1 MENKKMN
8 FDKFK
13 INTQPGTQIGKIIA
27 IMSGKGGVGKS
38 SVASQLAVS
47 LKNKGYEVGLLD
59 ADITGPSI
67 AEAFGIDESVRGTSE
82 GIMTPAKADNGIKL
96 ISTNMILP
104 RKTDPVVWRAS
115 IVTGVI
121 KQFYTDVDWGKID
134 YMVVDMPPGT
144 ADVPLTVFQS
154 LPIDGVVAVAT
165 PQGLV
170 EMVVEKSLKMAK
182 MMGKNI
188 IGIVENMS
196 YFECPDCGGKHAIF
210 GESNIEEVAKKYG
223 VDTLVKLPIDP
234 SIASKID
241 AGMATEIHNEMLNPI
256 VEKIEGL
263 NKWKRKYLAYVWPF
277 Q

>member
-1 MENKKMN
+1 MTNKKPN

-13 INTQPGTQIGKIIA
+13 IQTQPGTKIGKIIA
-27 IMSGKGGVGKS
+27 VMSGKGGVGKS
-38 SVASQLAVS
+38 SIASELAVS
-47 LKNKGYEVGLLD
+47 LKNKNYKVGLLD

-67 AEAFGIDESVRGTSE
+67 AEAFGIDEAVRGNAE
-82 GIMTPAKADNGIKL
+82 GIMTPALSDNGIKI

-104 RKTDPVVWRAS
+104 KKTDPVVWRAS

-121 KQFYTDVDWGKID
+121 KQFYTDVNWGEID
-134 YMVVDMPPGT
+134 YLVVDMPPGT

-196 YFECPDCGGKHAIF
+196 YYECPDCGSKHAIF
-210 GESNIEEVAKKYG
+210 GKSNIEEVAKKYG

-234 SIASKID
+234 EIASKID
-241 AGMATEIHNEMLNPI
+241 QGMATEIENELLNPI

-263 NKWKRKYLAYVWPF
+263 K
-277 Q
+277 

>member
-1 MENKKMN
+1 MTNRKMN

-13 INTQPGTQIGKIIA
+13 IETQPGTKIKKIIA
-27 IMSGKGGVGKS
+27 VMSGKGGVGKS
-38 SVASQLAVS
+38 SVASQIAVS
-47 LKNKGYEVGLLD
+47 LKNKNYKVGLLD

-67 AEAFGIDESVRGTSE
+67 AEAFGIDEPVRGTAE
-82 GIMTPAKADNGIKL
+82 GIIRPALSDNGIKL

-104 RKTDPVVWRAS
+104 KKTDPVIWRSS

-121 KQFYTDVDWGKID
+121 KQFYTDVDWGEID

-196 YFECPDCGGKHAIF
+196 YFECPDCGNKHEIF
-210 GESNIEEVAKKYG
+210 GKSNIEEVAKKYD

-234 SIASKID
+234 EIASKID
-241 AGMATEIHNEMLNPI
+241 EGMASEISNDLLNPI

-263 NKWKRKYLAYVWPF
+263 K
-277 Q
+277 

>member
-13 INTQPGTQIGKIIA
+13 IKTRPSTKIGKIIA
-27 IMSGKGGVGKS
+27 VMSGKGGVGKS
-38 SVASQLAVS
+38 SIASQLAVN
-47 LKNKGYEVGLLD
+47 LKNKGYEVGIFD

-67 AEAFGIDESVRGTSE
+67 AEAFGINEPVRGTAE
-82 GIMTPAKADNGIKL
+82 GVMMPAIADNGIKI
-96 ISTNMILP
+96 ISTNMIIP
-104 RKTDPVVWRAS
+104 KKTDPVVWRAS
-115 IVTGVI
+115 IVTSVI
-121 KQFYTDVDWGKID
+121 KQFYTDVAWGKID
-134 YMVVDMPPGT
+134 YLVVDMPPGT

-196 YFECPDCGGKHAIF
+196 YYECPDCGSKHAIF
-210 GESNIEEVAKKYG
+210 GESNIEKVAEKYG

-234 SIASKID
+234 SIAAKVD
-241 AGMATEIHNEMLNPI
+241 EGKATEIKNDLLNPI
-256 VEKIEGL
+256 IEKIEGL
-263 NKWKRKYLAYVWPF
+263 K
-277 Q
+277 

>member
-1 MENKKMN
+1 MTNKKPN

-13 INTQPGTQIGKIIA
+13 IQTQPGTKIGKIIA
-27 IMSGKGGVGKS
+27 VMSGKGGVGKS
-38 SVASQLAVS
+38 SIASELAVS
-47 LKNKGYEVGLLD
+47 LKNKNYKVGLLD

-67 AEAFGIDESVRGTSE
+67 AEAFGIDEAVRGNAE
-82 GIMTPAKADNGIKL
+82 GIMTPALSDNGIKL

-104 RKTDPVVWRAS
+104 KKTDPVVWRAS

-121 KQFYTDVDWGKID
+121 KQFYTDVNWGEID
-134 YMVVDMPPGT
+134 YLVVDMPPGT

-196 YFECPDCGGKHAIF
+196 YYECPDCGSKHAIF
-210 GESNIEEVAKKYG
+210 GKSNIEEVAKKYG

-234 SIASKID
+234 EIASKID
-241 AGMATEIHNEMLNPI
+241 SGMATEIENELLNPI

-263 NKWKRKYLAYVWPF
+263 K
-277 Q
+277 

>member
-13 INTQPGTQIGKIIA
+13 IETQPGTNIKKIIA
-27 IMSGKGGVGKS
+27 VMSGKGGVGKS

-47 LKNKGYEVGLLD
+47 LKNKGYKVGLFD

-67 AEAFGIDESVRGTSE
+67 AEAFGIVEPVRGTAE
-82 GIMTPAKADNGIKL
+82 GVMTPALADNGIKL

-104 RKTDPVVWRAS
+104 NKTDPVVWRSS

-121 KQFYTDVDWGKID
+121 KQFYTDVNWGEID

-188 IGIVENMS
+188 IALVENMS
-196 YFECPDCGGKHAIF
+196 YFECPDCGSKHAIF
-210 GESNIEEVAKKYG
+210 GESNIEGVAKKYN

-234 SIASKID
+234 SIVSKID
-241 AGMATEIHNEMLNPI
+241 AGMATEIRNEKLDPV

-263 NKWKRKYLAYVWPF
+263 K
-277 Q
+277 

>member
-1 MENKKMN
+1 MENRKMN

-27 IMSGKGGVGKS
+27 VMSGKGGVGKS

-67 AEAFGIDESVRGTSE
+67 AEAFGIDEAVRGTAE
-82 GIMTPAKADNGIKL
+82 GIMSPAVADNGIKL

-104 RKTDPVVWRAS
+104 KKTDPVVWRAS

-188 IGIVENMS
+188 VGIVENMS
-196 YFECPDCGGKHAIF
+196 YYECPDCGSKHEIF
-210 GESNIEEVAKKYG
+210 GKSNIEEVAKKYN

-234 SIASKID
+234 TIASKID
-241 AGMATEIHNEMLNPI
+241 QGMATEINNELLNPI

-263 NKWKRKYLAYVWPF
+263 K
-277 Q
+277 

>member
-1 MENKKMN
+1 MTNKKPN

-13 INTQPGTQIGKIIA
+13 IQTQPGTKIGKIIA
-27 IMSGKGGVGKS
+27 VMSGKGGVGKS
-38 SVASQLAVS
+38 SIASELAVS
-47 LKNKGYEVGLLD
+47 LKNKNYKVGLLD

-67 AEAFGIDESVRGTSE
+67 AEAFGIDEAVRGNAE
-82 GIMTPAKADNGIKL
+82 GIMTPALSDNGIKL

-104 RKTDPVVWRAS
+104 KKTDPVVWRAS

-121 KQFYTDVDWGKID
+121 KQFYTDVNWGEID
-134 YMVVDMPPGT
+134 YLVVDMPPGT

-196 YFECPDCGGKHAIF
+196 YYECPDCGSKHAIF
-210 GESNIEEVAKKYG
+210 GKSNIEEVAKKYG

-234 SIASKID
+234 KIASKID
-241 AGMATEIHNEMLNPI
+241 SGMATEIENELLNPI

-263 NKWKRKYLAYVWPF
+263 K
-277 Q
+277 

>member
-1 MENKKMN
+1 MINKKMN

-13 INTQPGTQIGKIIA
+13 IETQPGTKIKKIIA
-27 IMSGKGGVGKS
+27 VMSGKGGVGKS
-38 SVASQLAVS
+38 SVASQIAVS
-47 LKNKGYEVGLLD
+47 LKNKNYKVGLLD

-67 AEAFGIDESVRGTSE
+67 AEAFGIDEPVRGTAE
-82 GIMTPAKADNGIKL
+82 GIIRPALSDNGIKI

-104 RKTDPVVWRAS
+104 KKTDPVIWRSS

-121 KQFYTDVDWGKID
+121 KQFYTDVDWGEID
-134 YMVVDMPPGT
+134 YMIVDMPPGT

-196 YFECPDCGGKHAIF
+196 YFECPDCGNKHEIF
-210 GESNIEEVAKKYG
+210 GKSNIEEVAKKYD

-234 SIASKID
+234 EIASKID
-241 AGMATEIHNEMLNPI
+241 EGMASEISNDLLNPI

-263 NKWKRKYLAYVWPF
+263 K
-277 Q
+277 

>member
-13 INTQPGTQIGKIIA
+13 IETQPGTNIKKIIA
-27 IMSGKGGVGKS
+27 VMSGKGGVGKS

-47 LKNKGYEVGLLD
+47 LKNKGYKVGLFD

-67 AEAFGIDESVRGTSE
+67 AEAFGIVEPVRGTAE
-82 GIMTPAKADNGIKL
+82 GVMTPALADNGIKL

-104 RKTDPVVWRAS
+104 NKTDPVVWRSS

-121 KQFYTDVDWGKID
+121 KQFYTDVNWGEID

-188 IGIVENMS
+188 IALVENMS
-196 YFECPDCGGKHAIF
+196 YFECPDCGSKHAIF
-210 GESNIEEVAKKYG
+210 GESNIEEVANKYN

-241 AGMATEIHNEMLNPI
+241 AGMATEIRNEKLDPV

-263 NKWKRKYLAYVWPF
+263 K
-277 Q
+277 

>member
-1 MENKKMN
+1 MTNKKMN

-13 INTQPGTQIGKIIA
+13 IETQPGTKIKKIIA
-27 IMSGKGGVGKS
+27 VMSGKGGVGKS
-38 SVASQLAVS
+38 SVASQIAVS
-47 LKNKGYEVGLLD
+47 LKNKNYKVGLLD

-67 AEAFGIDESVRGTSE
+67 AEAFGIDEPVRGTAE
-82 GIMTPAKADNGIKL
+82 GIIRPALSDNGIKI

-104 RKTDPVVWRAS
+104 KKTDPVIWRSS

-121 KQFYTDVDWGKID
+121 KQFYTDVDWGEID
-134 YMVVDMPPGT
+134 YMIVDMPPGT

-196 YFECPDCGGKHAIF
+196 YFECPDCGNKHEIF
-210 GESNIEEVAKKYG
+210 GKSNIEEVAKKYD

-234 SIASKID
+234 EIASKID
-241 AGMATEIHNEMLNPI
+241 EGMASEISNDLLNPI

-263 NKWKRKYLAYVWPF
+263 K
-277 Q
+277 

>member
-1 MENKKMN
+1 MTNKTPN

-13 INTQPGTQIGKIIA
+13 IETQPGTQIGKIIA
-27 IMSGKGGVGKS
+27 VMSGKGGVGKS
-38 SVASQLAVS
+38 SIASQLAVG
-47 LKNKGYEVGLLD
+47 LKNKGYEVGVFD

-67 AEAFGIDESVRGTSE
+67 AEAFGIDEPVMATAN
-82 GIMTPAKADNGIKL
+82 GIINPAVAKNGIKL
-96 ISTNMILP
+96 ISTNMIIP
-104 RKTDPVVWRAS
+104 NKTDPVVWRAS

-134 YMVVDMPPGT
+134 YLVVDMPPGT

-196 YFECPDCGGKHAIF
+196 YYECPDCGSKHAIF
-210 GESNIEEVAKKYG
+210 GESNIEGVAEKYG
-223 VDTLVKLPIDP
+223 VDTIVKLPIDP
-234 SIASKID
+234 SIAAKID
-241 AGMATEIHNEMLNPI
+241 AGKATEIKNDLLNPI
-256 VEKIEGL
+256 LEKIEGL
-263 NKWKRKYLAYVWPF
+263 RK
-277 Q
+277 

>member
-13 INTQPGTQIGKIIA
+13 IKTQPGTQIGKIIA
-27 IMSGKGGVGKS
+27 VMSGKGGVGKS
-38 SVASQLAVS
+38 SIASQLAVS
-47 LKNKGYEVGLLD
+47 LKNKGYEVGIFD

-67 AEAFGIDESVRGTSE
+67 AEAFGINEPVRGTAE
-82 GIMTPAKADNGIKL
+82 GVMMPALADNGIKI
-96 ISTNMILP
+96 ISTNMIIP
-104 RKTDPVVWRAS
+104 KKTDPVVWRAS
-115 IVTGVI
+115 IVTSVI
-121 KQFYTDVDWGKID
+121 KQFYTDVAWGKID
-134 YMVVDMPPGT
+134 YLVVDMPPGT

-170 EMVVEKSLKMAK
+170 EMVVGRSLKMAK

-196 YFECPDCGGKHAIF
+196 YYECPDCGSKHAIF
-210 GESNIEEVAKKYG
+210 GESNIEKVAEKYG

-234 SIASKID
+234 SIAAKVD
-241 AGMATEIHNEMLNPI
+241 EGKATEIKNDLLNPI
-256 VEKIEGL
+256 IEKIEGL
-263 NKWKRKYLAYVWPF
+263 K
-277 Q
+277 

>member
-1 MENKKMN
+1 MTNKKMN

-27 IMSGKGGVGKS
+27 VMSGKGGVGKS

-67 AEAFGIDESVRGTSE
+67 AEAFDIDEAVRGTAE
-82 GIMTPAKADNGIKL
+82 GIMSPAVADNGIKL

-104 RKTDPVVWRAS
+104 KKTDPVVWRAS
-115 IVTGVI
+115 IVTSVI

-196 YFECPDCGGKHAIF
+196 YFECPDCGSKHDIF
-210 GESNIEEVAKKYG
+210 GKSNIEEVAKKYG
-223 VDTLVKLPIDP
+223 VETLVKLPIDP
-234 SIASKID
+234 TIAAKID
-241 AGMATEIHNEMLNPI
+241 AGMATEINNEMLNPL

-263 NKWKRKYLAYVWPF
+263 K
-277 Q
+277 

>member
-1 MENKKMN
+1 MTNRKMN

-13 INTQPGTQIGKIIA
+13 IETQPETEIKKIIA
-27 IMSGKGGVGKS
+27 VMSGKGGVGKS
-38 SVASQLAVS
+38 SVASQIAVS
-47 LKNKGYEVGLLD
+47 LKNKNYKVGLLD

-67 AEAFGIDESVRGTSE
+67 AEAFGIDEPVRGTAE
-82 GIMTPAKADNGIKL
+82 GIIRPALSDNGIKI

-104 RKTDPVVWRAS
+104 KKTDPVIWRSS

-121 KQFYTDVDWGKID
+121 KQFYTDVDWGEID

-196 YFECPDCGGKHAIF
+196 YFECPDCGNKHEIF
-210 GESNIEEVAKKYG
+210 GKSNIEQVAKKYD

-234 SIASKID
+234 EIASKID
-241 AGMATEIHNEMLNPI
+241 EGMASEISNDLLNPI

-263 NKWKRKYLAYVWPF
+263 K
-277 Q
+277 

>member
-1 MENKKMN
+1 MTNKKPN

-13 INTQPGTQIGKIIA
+13 IQTQPGTKIVKIIA
-27 IMSGKGGVGKS
+27 VMSGKGGVGKS
-38 SVASQLAVS
+38 SIASELAVS
-47 LKNKGYEVGLLD
+47 LKNKNYKVGLLD

-67 AEAFGIDESVRGTSE
+67 AEAFGIDEAVRGTAE
-82 GIMTPAKADNGIKL
+82 GIMTPALSDNGIKL

-104 RKTDPVVWRAS
+104 KKTDPVVWRAS

-121 KQFYTDVDWGKID
+121 KQFYTDVNWGEID
-134 YMVVDMPPGT
+134 YLVVDMPPGT

-196 YFECPDCGGKHAIF
+196 YYECPDCGSKHAIF
-210 GESNIEEVAKKYG
+210 GKSNIEEVAKKYG

-234 SIASKID
+234 EIASKID
-241 AGMATEIHNEMLNPI
+241 QGMATEIENELLNPI
-256 VEKIEGL
+256 VEKIEVL
-263 NKWKRKYLAYVWPF
+263 K
-277 Q
+277 

>member
-1 MENKKMN
+1 MTNKTPN

-13 INTQPGTQIGKIIA
+13 IQTQPGTKIGKIIA
-27 IMSGKGGVGKS
+27 VMSGKGGVGKS
-38 SVASQLAVS
+38 SIASELAVS
-47 LKNKGYEVGLLD
+47 LKNKNYKVGLLD

-67 AEAFGIDESVRGTSE
+67 AEAFGIDEAVRGTAE
-82 GIMTPAKADNGIKL
+82 GIMTPALSDNGIKL

-104 RKTDPVVWRAS
+104 KKTDPVVWRAS

-121 KQFYTDVDWGKID
+121 KQFYTDVNWGEID
-134 YMVVDMPPGT
+134 YLVVDMPPGT

-154 LPIDGVVAVAT
+154 LPIDGLVAVAT

-196 YFECPDCGGKHAIF
+196 YYECPDCGSKHSIF
-210 GESNIEEVAKKYG
+210 GKSNIEEVAKKYG

-234 SIASKID
+234 EIASKID
-241 AGMATEIHNEMLNPI
+241 SGMATEIENELLNPI

-263 NKWKRKYLAYVWPF
+263 K
-277 Q
+277 

>member
-1 MENKKMN
+1 MTNKKPN

-13 INTQPGTQIGKIIA
+13 IQTQPGTKIGKIIA
-27 IMSGKGGVGKS
+27 VMSGKGGVGKS
-38 SVASQLAVS
+38 SIASELAVS
-47 LKNKGYEVGLLD
+47 LKNKNYKVGLLD

-67 AEAFGIDESVRGTSE
+67 AEAFGIDEAVRGTAE
-82 GIMTPAKADNGIKL
+82 GFMTPALSDNGIKL

-104 RKTDPVVWRAS
+104 KKTDPVVWRAS

-121 KQFYTDVDWGKID
+121 KQFYTDVNWGEID
-134 YMVVDMPPGT
+134 YLVVDMPPGT

-196 YFECPDCGGKHAIF
+196 YYECPDCGSKHVIF

-234 SIASKID
+234 EIASKID
-241 AGMATEIHNEMLNPI
+241 QGMATEIENELLNPI

-263 NKWKRKYLAYVWPF
+263 K
-277 Q
+277 

>member
-1 MENKKMN
+1 MTNKKPN

-13 INTQPGTQIGKIIA
+13 IQTQPGTKIGKIIA
-27 IMSGKGGVGKS
+27 VMSGKGGVGKS
-38 SVASQLAVS
+38 SIASELAVS
-47 LKNKGYEVGLLD
+47 LKNKNYKVGLLD

-67 AEAFGIDESVRGTSE
+67 AEAFGIDEAVRGNAE
-82 GIMTPAKADNGIKL
+82 GIMTPALSDNGIKL

-104 RKTDPVVWRAS
+104 KKTDPVVWRAS

-121 KQFYTDVDWGKID
+121 KQFYTDVNWGEID
-134 YMVVDMPPGT
+134 YLVVDMPPGT

-196 YFECPDCGGKHAIF
+196 YYECPDCGSKHAIF
-210 GESNIEEVAKKYG
+210 GKSNIEEVAKKYG

-234 SIASKID
+234 EIASKID
-241 AGMATEIHNEMLNPI
+241 SGMATEIRNELLNPI

-263 NKWKRKYLAYVWPF
+263 K
-277 Q
+277 

>member
-13 INTQPGTQIGKIIA
+13 IKTQPGTQIGKIIA
-27 IMSGKGGVGKS
+27 VMSGKGGVGKS
-38 SVASQLAVS
+38 SIASQLAVS
-47 LKNKGYEVGLLD
+47 LKNKGYEVGIFD

-67 AEAFGIDESVRGTSE
+67 AEAFGINEPVRGTAE
-82 GIMTPAKADNGIKL
+82 GVMMPALADNGIKI
-96 ISTNMILP
+96 ISTNMIIP
-104 RKTDPVVWRAS
+104 KKTDPVVWRAS
-115 IVTGVI
+115 IVTSVI
-121 KQFYTDVDWGKID
+121 KQFYTDVAWGKID
-134 YMVVDMPPGT
+134 YLVVDMPPGT

-196 YFECPDCGGKHAIF
+196 YYECPDCGSKHAIF
-210 GESNIEEVAKKYG
+210 GKSNIEKVAEKYG

-234 SIASKID
+234 SIAAKVD
-241 AGMATEIHNEMLNPI
+241 EGKATEIKNDLLNPI
-256 VEKIEGL
+256 IEKIEGL
-263 NKWKRKYLAYVWPF
+263 K
-277 Q
+277 

>member
-1 MENKKMN
+1 MTNRKMN

-13 INTQPGTQIGKIIA
+13 IETQPETEIKKIIA
-27 IMSGKGGVGKS
+27 VMSGKGGVGKS
-38 SVASQLAVS
+38 SVASQIAVS
-47 LKNKGYEVGLLD
+47 LKNKNYKVGLLD

-67 AEAFGIDESVRGTSE
+67 AEAFGIDEPVRGTAE
-82 GIMTPAKADNGIKL
+82 GIIRPALSDNGIKL

-104 RKTDPVVWRAS
+104 KKTDPVIWRSS

-121 KQFYTDVDWGKID
+121 KQFYTDVDWGEID

-196 YFECPDCGGKHAIF
+196 YFECPDCGNKHEIF
-210 GESNIEEVAKKYG
+210 GKSNIEEVAKKYD

-234 SIASKID
+234 KIASKID
-241 AGMATEIHNEMLNPI
+241 EGMASEISNDLLNPI

-263 NKWKRKYLAYVWPF
+263 K
-277 Q
+277 

>member
-1 MENKKMN
+1 MTNRKMN

-13 INTQPGTQIGKIIA
+13 IETQPGTEIKKIIA
-27 IMSGKGGVGKS
+27 VMSGKGGVGKS
-38 SVASQLAVS
+38 SVASQIAVS
-47 LKNKGYEVGLLD
+47 LKNKNYKVGLLD

-67 AEAFGIDESVRGTSE
+67 AEAFGIDEPVRGTAE
-82 GIMTPAKADNGIKL
+82 GIIRPALSDNGIKL

-104 RKTDPVVWRAS
+104 KKTDPVIWRSS

-121 KQFYTDVDWGKID
+121 KQFYTDVDWGEID

-196 YFECPDCGGKHAIF
+196 YFECPDCGNKHEIF
-210 GESNIEEVAKKYG
+210 GKSNIEQVAKKYD

-234 SIASKID
+234 EIASKID
-241 AGMATEIHNEMLNPI
+241 EGMASEISNDLLNPI

-263 NKWKRKYLAYVWPF
+263 K
-277 Q
+277 

>member
-27 IMSGKGGVGKS
+27 VMSGKGGVGKS

-67 AEAFGIDESVRGTSE
+67 AEAFGIDEAVRGTAE
-82 GIMTPAKADNGIKL
+82 GIMSPAVADNGIKL

-104 RKTDPVVWRAS
+104 KKTDPVVWRAS

-188 IGIVENMS
+188 LGIVENMS
-196 YFECPDCGGKHAIF
+196 YYECPDCGSKYEIF
-210 GESNIEEVAKKYG
+210 GKSNIEEVAKKYN

-234 SIASKID
+234 TIASKID
-241 AGMATEIHNEMLNPI
+241 QGMATEINNELLNPI

-263 NKWKRKYLAYVWPF
+263 K
-277 Q
+277 

>member
-1 MENKKMN
+1 
-8 FDKFK
+8 
-13 INTQPGTQIGKIIA
+13 
-27 IMSGKGGVGKS
+27 MSP
-38 SVASQLAVS
+38 AV
-47 LKNKGYEVGLLD
+47 
-59 ADITGPSI
+59 
-67 AEAFGIDESVRGTSE
+67 
-82 GIMTPAKADNGIKL
+82 ADNGIKL

-104 RKTDPVVWRAS
+104 KKTDPVVWRAS

-188 IGIVENMS
+188 VGIVENMS
-196 YFECPDCGGKHAIF
+196 YYECPDCGSKHEIF
-210 GESNIEEVAKKYG
+210 GKSNIEEVAKKYN

-234 SIASKID
+234 MIASKID
-241 AGMATEIHNEMLNPI
+241 QGMATEINNELLNPI

-263 NKWKRKYLAYVWPF
+263 K
-277 Q
+277 

>member
-1 MENKKMN
+1 
-8 FDKFK
+8 
-13 INTQPGTQIGKIIA
+13 
-27 IMSGKGGVGKS
+27 MSGKGGVGKS
-38 SVASQLAVS
+38 SVASQIAVS

-67 AEAFGIDESVRGTSE
+67 AEAFGIDDVVKGTAE
-82 GIMTPAKADNGIKL
+82 GIMTPAKADNGLKL

-104 RKTDPVVWRAS
+104 KKTDPVVWRSS

-182 MMGKNI
+182 MMGKKV
-188 IGIVENMS
+188 IGMVENMS
-196 YFECPDCGGKHAIF
+196 YFECPDCGSKHEIF
-210 GESNIEEVAKKYG
+210 GKSRLGEVAEKYDI
-223 VDTLVKLPIDP
+223 DTLAKLPIDP
-234 SIASKID
+234 QIAEKID
-241 AGMATEIHNEMLNPI
+241 SGLAEDIDMKELSPI
-256 VEKIEGL
+256 IEKIENL
-263 NKWKRKYLAYVWPF
+263 K
-277 Q
+277 

>member
-1 MENKKMN
+1 MTNKKPN

-13 INTQPGTQIGKIIA
+13 IQTQPGTKIGKIIA
-27 IMSGKGGVGKS
+27 VMSGKGGVGKS
-38 SVASQLAVS
+38 SIASELAVS
-47 LKNKGYEVGLLD
+47 LKNKNYKVGLLD

-67 AEAFGIDESVRGTSE
+67 AEAFGIDEAVKGTAE
-82 GIMTPAKADNGIKL
+82 GIMTPALSDNGIKL

-104 RKTDPVVWRAS
+104 KKTDPVVWRAS

-121 KQFYTDVDWGKID
+121 KQFYTDVNWGEID
-134 YMVVDMPPGT
+134 YLVVDMPPGT

-196 YFECPDCGGKHAIF
+196 YYECPDCGSKHAIF
-210 GESNIEEVAKKYG
+210 GKSNIEEVAKKYG

-234 SIASKID
+234 EIASKID
-241 AGMATEIHNEMLNPI
+241 QGMATEIENELLNPI

-263 NKWKRKYLAYVWPF
+263 K
-277 Q
+277 

>member
-1 MENKKMN
+1 MTNKKPN

-13 INTQPGTQIGKIIA
+13 IQTQPGTKIGKIIA
-27 IMSGKGGVGKS
+27 VMSGKGGVGKS
-38 SVASQLAVS
+38 SIASELAVS
-47 LKNKGYEVGLLD
+47 LKNKNYKVGLLD

-67 AEAFGIDESVRGTSE
+67 AEAFGIDEAVRGTAE
-82 GIMTPAKADNGIKL
+82 GIMTPALSDNGIKI

-104 RKTDPVVWRAS
+104 KKTDPVVWRAS

-121 KQFYTDVDWGKID
+121 KQFYTDVNWGEID
-134 YMVVDMPPGT
+134 YLVVDMPPGT

-196 YFECPDCGGKHAIF
+196 YYECPDCGSKHAIF
-210 GESNIEEVAKKYG
+210 GKSNIEEVAKKYG

-234 SIASKID
+234 EIASKID
-241 AGMATEIHNEMLNPI
+241 QGMATEIHNELLNPI

-263 NKWKRKYLAYVWPF
+263 K
-277 Q
+277 